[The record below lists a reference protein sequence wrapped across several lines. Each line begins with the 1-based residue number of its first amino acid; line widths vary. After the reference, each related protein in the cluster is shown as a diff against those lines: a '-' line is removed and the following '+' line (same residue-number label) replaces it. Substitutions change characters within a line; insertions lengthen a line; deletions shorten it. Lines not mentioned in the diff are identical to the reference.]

1 METRPVAGLRA
12 ALPYL
17 KHFRDQLFVV
27 KCGGETLQDRDA
39 LESLV
44 EQIAL
49 LHQLGIKVI
58 LVHGGGDQ
66 ATKLGES
73 LGVESKFVDGRRV
86 TSPEFVDVMV
96 MALNGQ
102 SQAEILSVARQLGI
116 GAVGISGITSGLI
129 RAEKRPPVNSKS
141 GELLD
146 YGQVGDI
153 QSVDPTVVQVLLDG
167 GLLPI
172 ISPISADDQGVL
184 LNINADQVASALA
197 VALGAAKLIVVTT
210 PRGILADIRDPQSL
224 ISQLNLAE
232 LTELE
237 ESGSVADGMW
247 PKSAAIRAALAGGV
261 ASAHVI
267 SYRFPDAL
275 LTEIFTNEGCGTM
288 ICLNEPAS

>member
-66 ATKLGES
+66 ATKLGNA
-73 LGVESKFVDGRRV
+73 LGVESQFVDGRRV

-102 SQAEILSVARQLGI
+102 SQGEILSVARKLGV
-116 GAVGISGITSGLI
+116 GAVGVSGISAGLI
-129 RAEKRPPVNSKS
+129 QAVKRSAVETKS
-141 GELLD
+141 GAVQD

-153 QSVDPTVVQVLLDG
+153 VDVDPTVLKVLLDG

-172 ISPISADDQGVL
+172 VSPISADDHGTL

-210 PRGILADIRDPQSL
+210 PRGIMADIGDPQSL
-224 ISQLNLAE
+224 ISQLNLDE
-232 LTELE
+232 LAELE
-237 ESGSVADGMW
+237 ESGKVQGGMW
-247 PKSAAIRAALAGGV
+247 PKASAIRTALEGGV

-288 ICLNEPAS
+288 ICLGEQPQ